1 MDHQELYDKLK
12 FDSFTRF
19 EDFLHYIQTEL
30 VQFIVSKYLE
40 ELNMNRNKEINYK
53 NFLSLLTI
61 YYFKEEFNL
70 NDNDFLKIKN
80 FVNSFND
87 IEKRKCIF
95 IHNWNNIEK
104 LVTKIVDDNKNS
116 VTEDYVKIIFNL
128 TKLLND
134 ISEDDSKTQLEQTK
148 NYYTELL
155 TQIKGDKTDEYIQT
169 ISNKLENNNT
179 YDDFRK
185 NVFFDKL
192 QKELNTTQ
200 EQEPKYDAILYLLDT
215 IRNKLCNLTPNR
227 KDLKNYI
234 NEKIN
239 IDFINQKIQKKVFNA
254 FDLEALL
261 HFIVEQLRNLQ
272 AKSDDDDLKLWI
284 NNIKDKYLSNTS
296 LTFDSY
302 LPEILKTLIDKIE
315 KVEDDVKSYKEFIKH
330 NM

>member
-1 MDHQELYDKLK
+1 
-12 FDSFTRF
+12 
-19 EDFLHYIQTEL
+19 
-30 VQFIVSKYLE
+30 
-40 ELNMNRNKEINYK
+40 MNKNKEINYK

-70 NDNDFLKIKN
+70 NDDDFLKIKT

-95 IHNWNNIEK
+95 INNWDNIEK

-148 NYYTELL
+148 NYYRELL
-155 TQIKGDKTDEYIQT
+155 TQNKGDKTDEYIQT

-185 NVFFDKL
+185 NIFFDKL

-200 EQEPKYDAILYLLDT
+200 EQEPKYDAILYLLDI

-272 AKSDDDDLKLWI
+272 EKSDDEDLKLWI

-302 LPEILKTLIDKIE
+302 LPEILRTLIDKIE

-330 NM
+330 NT